1 MITDN
6 LTTAVYFSDLLPK
19 KCPTLN
25 QHIAEVLEANRIP
38 YAYLSETKDIWCRDF
53 MPIQIAE
60 DRFVSYKY
68 TPDYL
73 QDKPGLRLQTNPEA
87 VLQAQQNR
95 LTHVLQNAVKVDLIL
110 DGGNVVKC
118 GNIVVMTEKV
128 FAENRDKSPIE
139 VDRILKDAF
148 QCDVLYLPWDHQEA
162 FGHSDGIVHFAGDGK
177 VLITNYGDISPRYY
191 SRFRVALEKHFEVIP
206 LYYKTKKIHVRSWA
220 YINFLQIG
228 KLILVPQLGLEEDKQ
243 ALEQISNAMPDCE
256 VLGIPA
262 LEAVRRGGG
271 LNCISWNTTTLQD
284 DIFEES
290 IIGQANIAQAPDAH
304 ELLECAEC
312 YELGIGCEP
321 NLTKA
326 AELYA
331 EAAELGHD
339 MAQFALALCYEN
351 GQGVEKDLAK
361 AVEWYIKSAK
371 QGNERAQYNLAI
383 CYEEGSGVERN
394 MKKAVQWYKE
404 SAEQGF
410 SPAQYNIAICYIE
423 GNGTRKN
430 LPKAVE
436 WLKRAAKQGEALAQY
451 RLAVCY
457 RKGQGVK
464 KDLVKAAQLYKKAA
478 MQEDSLAQNDLGV
491 CYEHGNGVKKDP
503 KKAARWYKKAALQG
517 EATAQ
522 FNYAV
527 CCEKGVGVKPNL
539 EKAEIWYT
547 FAANQGYKSAK
558 EKLKELQKKISAS
571 TIRFE

>member
-25 QHIAEVLEANRIP
+25 QHIAEVLEANGIP

-53 MPIQIAE
+53 MPIQIEE

-68 TPDYL
+68 TPNYL
-73 QDKPGLRLQTNPEA
+73 QDKIGLRLQTNPET

-118 GNIVVMTEKV
+118 GNIIVMTEKV

-139 VDRILKDAF
+139 VDRILEDAF
-148 QCDVLYLPWDHQEA
+148 QCDVLYLPWDHQET
-162 FGHSDGIVHFAGDGK
+162 FGHSDGIVHYAGNGRI
-177 VLITNYGDISPRYY
+177 LLTNYDDSSLYY
-191 SRFRVALEKHFEVIP
+191 YRRFRKALEKHFEVIP
-206 LYYKTKKIHVRSWA
+206 LYYKTKKIHARSWA

-228 KLILVPQLGLEEDKQ
+228 KLILVPQLGLEEDGQ
-243 ALEQISNAMPDCE
+243 ALEQISNALPDCE
-256 VLGIPA
+256 VVGIPS
-262 LEAVRRGGG
+262 LEAVRRGGA
-271 LNCISWNTTTLQD
+271 LNCISWNVTTLQD

-290 IIGQANIAQAPDAH
+290 IIGQANIPQAPDAH
-304 ELLECAEC
+304 KLFESAEC
-312 YELGIGCEP
+312 YELEIGCEP
-321 NLTKA
+321 NMTKA
-326 AELYA
+326 VELYA

-351 GQGVEKDLAK
+351 GQGVERDLAK

-430 LPKAVE
+430 LPKAIE

-547 FAANQGYKSAK
+547 CAANQGNKSAQ
-558 EKLKELQKKISAS
+558 EKLKELQKRK
-571 TIRFE
+571 

>member
-1 MITDN
+1 MITDSQTN
-6 LTTAVYFSDLLPK
+6 TVFFSDLLPK

-25 QHIAEVLEANRIP
+25 QHIAEVLEANGIP

-68 TPDYL
+68 TPNYL
-73 QDKPGLRLQTNPEA
+73 QDKTGLRLQTNPEA

-118 GNIVVMTEKV
+118 GNIIVMTEKV
-128 FAENRDKSPIE
+128 FAENRDKSLIE

-148 QCDVLYLPWDHQEA
+148 QSDVLYLPWDHQET
-162 FGHSDGIVHFAGDGK
+162 FGHSDGIIHFAGDGK

-206 LYYKTKKIHVRSWA
+206 LYYKTKKIHARSWA

-243 ALEQISNAMPDCE
+243 ALEQISNAMPDCV

-290 IIGQANIAQAPDAH
+290 IIGQTNIQQAPDAH

-326 AELYA
+326 
-331 EAAELGHD
+331 
-339 MAQFALALCYEN
+339 
-351 GQGVEKDLAK
+351 
-361 AVEWYIKSAK
+361 
-371 QGNERAQYNLAI
+371 
-383 CYEEGSGVERN
+383 
-394 MKKAVQWYKE
+394 
-404 SAEQGF
+404 
-410 SPAQYNIAICYIE
+410 
-423 GNGTRKN
+423 
-430 LPKAVE
+430 
-436 WLKRAAKQGEALAQY
+436 
-451 RLAVCY
+451 
-457 RKGQGVK
+457 
-464 KDLVKAAQLYKKAA
+464 
-478 MQEDSLAQNDLGV
+478 
-491 CYEHGNGVKKDP
+491 
-503 KKAARWYKKAALQG
+503 
-517 EATAQ
+517 
-522 FNYAV
+522 
-527 CCEKGVGVKPNL
+527 
-539 EKAEIWYT
+539 EIWYT
-547 FAANQGYKSAK
+547 CAANQGNKSAQ
-558 EKLKELQKKISAS
+558 EKLKELQK
-571 TIRFE
+571 RN

>member
-19 KCPTLN
+19 KCPALN
-25 QHIAEVLEANRIP
+25 QHIAEILEANGIP

-68 TPDYL
+68 TPNYL
-73 QDKPGLRLQTNPEA
+73 QDKLGLRLQTNPEA

-95 LTHVLQNAVKVDLIL
+95 LTHVLQNAVKVDLVL

-118 GNIVVMTEKV
+118 GNTIVMTEKV

-139 VDRILKDAF
+139 VDSILKDAF
-148 QCDVLYLPWDHQEA
+148 QCDVLYLPWDHQET
-162 FGHSDGIVHFAGDGK
+162 FGHSDGIIHYAGDGK

-191 SRFRVALEKHFEVIP
+191 SRFRVALEKHFEVVP
-206 LYYKTKKIHVRSWA
+206 LYYKIKKIHARSWA

-228 KLILVPQLGLEEDKQ
+228 KLILVPQLGLEEDEQ
-243 ALEQISNAMPDCE
+243 ALEQIGSAMPDCE

-271 LNCISWNTTTLQD
+271 LNCISWNTTILQD

-290 IIGQANIAQAPDAH
+290 IIEQTNIAQAPDAH

-539 EKAEIWYT
+539 EKAVIWYT
-547 FAANQGYKSAK
+547 FAAKQGYKSAQ
-558 EKLKELQKKISAS
+558 EKLKELQERK
-571 TIRFE
+571 

>member
-6 LTTAVYFSDLLPK
+6 LTTTVYFSDLLPK

-25 QHIAEVLEANRIP
+25 QHIAEVLEANGIP

-53 MPIQIAE
+53 MPIQIEE
-60 DRFVSYKY
+60 DRFVIYKY
-68 TPDYL
+68 TPNYL
-73 QDKPGLRLQTNPEA
+73 QDKTGLRLQTNPEA
-87 VLQAQQNR
+87 VLQASPNR
-95 LTHVLQNAVKVDLIL
+95 LTHVLQNAITIDLVL

-118 GNIVVMTEKV
+118 GNTIVMTEKV
-128 FAENRDKSPIE
+128 FAENRDKSHIE

-148 QCDVLYLPWDHQEA
+148 QSDVLYLPWDHQET
-162 FGHSDGIVHFAGDGK
+162 FGHSDGIIHFAGDGK
-177 VLITNYGDISPRYY
+177 VIITNYDDISPRYY

-206 LYYKTKKIHVRSWA
+206 LYYKTKKIHARSWA

-228 KLILVPQLGLEEDKQ
+228 KLILVPQLGLEEDGQ

-290 IIGQANIAQAPDAH
+290 IIGQTNIQQAPDAH

-326 AELYA
+326 SELYA

-503 KKAARWYKKAALQG
+503 QKAARWYKKAALQG

-547 FAANQGYKSAK
+547 FAANQGYKSAQ
-558 EKLKELQKKISAS
+558 EKLKELQKRK
-571 TIRFE
+571 

>member
-1 MITDN
+1 MITDSQTN
-6 LTTAVYFSDLLPK
+6 TVFFSDLLPK
-19 KCPTLN
+19 KCPVLN
-25 QHIAEVLEANRIP
+25 QSITEVLRKHGIP
-38 YAYLSETKDIWCRDF
+38 FDYLMSTKDIWCRDF
-53 MPIQIAE
+53 MPIQIEE
-60 DRFVSYKY
+60 DRFVIYKY
-68 TPDYL
+68 TPNYL
-73 QDKPGLRLQTNPEA
+73 QDKTGLRLQTNPEA
-87 VLQAQQNR
+87 VLQASPNR
-95 LTHVLQNAVKVDLIL
+95 LTHVLQNAITIDLVL

-118 GNIVVMTEKV
+118 GNTIVMTEKV
-128 FAENRDKSPIE
+128 FAENRNKSINE
-139 VDRILKDAF
+139 VDSILKDAF
-148 QCDVLYLPWDHQEA
+148 QCDVLYLPWDHQET
-162 FGHSDGIVHFAGDGK
+162 FGHSDGIVHFAGEGK

-191 SRFRVALEKHFEVIP
+191 NRFRIALEKHFEVIP
-206 LYYKTKKIHVRSWA
+206 LYYETKKIHARSWA
-220 YINFLQIG
+220 YINFLQVG
-228 KLILVPQLGLEEDKQ
+228 KLILVPQLGLEEDEQ

-284 DIFEES
+284 DIFEDS

-547 FAANQGYKSAK
+547 CAANQGNKSAQ
-558 EKLKELQKKISAS
+558 EKLKELQKRK
-571 TIRFE
+571 

>member
-6 LTTAVYFSDLLPK
+6 LTSAVYFSDLLPK

-25 QHIAEVLEANRIP
+25 QHISEVLEANRIP

-68 TPDYL
+68 TPGYL
-73 QDKPGLRLQTNPEA
+73 QDKTGLRLQTNPEA

-95 LTHVLQNAVKVDLIL
+95 LQSVLQNAITIDLVL

-148 QCDVLYLPWDHQEA
+148 QCDVLYLPWDRHET
-162 FGHSDGIVHFAGDGK
+162 FGHSDGIVHYAGNGRI
-177 VLITNYGDISPRYY
+177 LLTNYGDNSLYY
-191 SRFRVALEKHFEVIP
+191 FRRFRKALEKHFEVIP
-206 LYYKTKKIHVRSWA
+206 LNYDVKKPHASSWA

-228 KLILVPQLGLEEDKQ
+228 KLILVPLLGLKEDEQ
-243 ALEQISNAMPDCE
+243 ALEQISNAIPGCE
-256 VLGIPA
+256 VIGIPA
-262 LEAVRRGGG
+262 MEAVRRGGG

-284 DIFEES
+284 DNFEES
-290 IIGQANIAQAPDAH
+290 IIGQANIQQAPDAQ
-304 ELLECAEC
+304 ELLESAEC
-312 YELGIGCEP
+312 FELGIGCEP
-321 NLTKA
+321 NMKKA

-331 EAAELGHD
+331 EAGELGHD
-339 MAQFALALCYEN
+339 MAQFALALCYET
-351 GQGVEKDLAK
+351 GKGVETDLAK

-394 MKKAVQWYKE
+394 MKNAVRWYKE

-410 SPAQYNIAICYIE
+410 SPAQYNIAICYLE

-430 LPKAVE
+430 FPKAVE
-436 WLKRAAKQGEALAQY
+436 WLKRAVEQGEALAQY

-478 MQEDSLAQNDLGV
+478 MQEDPVAQNDLGV
-491 CYEHGNGVKKDP
+491 CYEHGDGVKKDP

-547 FAANQGYKSAK
+547 LAANQGYKAAQ
-558 EKLKELQKKISAS
+558 EKLKDLQKRK
-571 TIRFE
+571 